1 MKEYEDPKY
10 LLGVIAQQNQVLEQ
24 VIAERDDLRLHLE
37 NLAPGAPDAL
47 ACLRRVYNDPKM
59 KEAERVK
66 AAASALPFERSKPA
80 SVVIQVDW
88 KERTRNARLK
98 QLEKDRARWAAEDAA
113 KVIEHQPLDLD
124 APTPPT
130 ILGHD
135 GGPDSAA

>member
-66 AAASALPFERSKPA
+66 AAAF
-80 SVVIQVDW
+80 
-88 KERTRNARLK
+88 RTLQAGVRRDPGRL
-98 QLEKDRARWAAEDAA
+98 EGADPECAAEA
-113 KVIEHQPLDLD
+113 IGEGSRPLGRRRCGQ
-124 APTPPT
+124 
-130 ILGHD
+130 GHRT
-135 GGPDSAA
+135 SAA

>member
-24 VIAERDDLRLHLE
+24 VIAERDDLRQHLE

-47 ACLRRVYNDPKM
+47 ACLRRVYNDPKVR
-59 KEAERVK
+59 EGERVK
-66 AAASALPFERSKPA
+66 AAAAAIGFERSKPA
-80 SVVIQVDW
+80 SVSVVVDF
-88 KERTRNARLK
+88 KERVRTARLN
-98 QLEKDRARWAAEDAA
+98 QLAKDKARWAAEDAA

>member
-1 MKEYEDPKY
+1 MKEYEDPQY
-10 LLGVIAQQNQVLEQ
+10 LLEVITEQNKVLAD
-24 VIAERDDLRLHLE
+24 VIAERDDLRQHLE

-66 AAASALPFERSKPA
+66 AAAAAIGYERAKPA
-80 SVVIQVDW
+80 SVSVVIDF
-88 KERTRNARLK
+88 KERVRTARLK
-98 QLEKDRARWAAEDAA
+98 QLALDKARWAAEDAT

-130 ILGHD
+130 LLGGD
-135 GGPDSAA
+135 DSARH

>member
-1 MKEYEDPKY
+1 MNEYDPKY
-10 LLGVIAQQNQVLEQ
+10 LLGVIAEQNKVLAE
-24 VIAERDDLRLHLE
+24 VIAERDDLRQHLE

-130 ILGHD
+130 VLG
-135 GGPDSAA
+135 GEGPDPAA

>member
-24 VIAERDDLRLHLE
+24 VIAERDDLRQHLE

-66 AAASALPFERSKPA
+66 AAAAAIGYERAKPA
-80 SVVIQVDW
+80 SVSVIIDF
-88 KERTRNARLK
+88 KERVRTARLK
-98 QLEKDRARWAAEDAA
+98 QLALDKARWAAEDAA

-130 ILGHD
+130 ILGGD
-135 GGPDSAA
+135 DSAA

>member
-1 MKEYEDPKY
+1 MNEYDPKY
-10 LLGVIAQQNQVLEQ
+10 LLGVIAEQNKVLAE
-24 VIAERDDLRLHLE
+24 VIAERDDLRQHLE

-66 AAASALPFERSKPA
+66 AAAAAIGYERSKPA
-80 SVVIQVDW
+80 SVSVVIDF
-88 KERTRNARLK
+88 KERVRNARLK
-98 QLEKDRARWAAEDAA
+98 QMALDKARWAAEDAA

-130 ILGHD
+130 ILGGD
-135 GGPDSAA
+135 DSAA